1 MKILSKYL
9 LRQVVPVFFA
19 ALSIFILILQLVD
32 IFANIFSYL
41 SNNVPLKEI
50 LAITFFYIP
59 KCISYSIPLSILF
72 AVSFVL
78 GEMYSKNEMTAIFS
92 SGIPLY
98 KFIIPLLVFVFF
110 LSVFGFFFEDRVV
123 IRSTVI
129 KNQRQEAALQRDEDK
144 NNDNIIIL
152 SREGRIIYKAEKY
165 DANQKKLS
173 SVLVVFRDE
182 EGNLD
187 AVLSAESG
195 IWDTEK
201 WAFYNTAYYVY
212 NPQSENFE
220 KKDYSPDKLI
230 LDEDPSVFQKNTVNI
245 EEMTAGDAK
254 KVIESMKAAGLPY
267 AEPLSN
273 YYRRFSF
280 SLTPL
285 IVVFISISVSGWFRK
300 NVMLMSLLLS
310 LASSVLYYITE
321 MMTMLLA
328 KWEYITPFMG
338 AWFPLILFTVICSL
352 LMKVIRT

>member
-9 LRQVVPVFFA
+9 LRQVIPVFFA
-19 ALSIFILILQLVD
+19 ALSIFVLILQLVD

-50 LAITFFYIP
+50 LTISLFYIP
-59 KCISYSIPLSILF
+59 KCVSYSIPLSILF

-98 KFIIPLLVFVFF
+98 RFIIPLLIFVFL
-110 LSVFGFFFEDRVV
+110 LSVFAFIFEDQVV
-123 IRSTVI
+123 IKSTVI
-129 KNQRQEAALQRDEDK
+129 KNQRQVSALQRDEDK
-144 NNDNIIIL
+144 NNDNVIIL
-152 SREGRIIYKAEKY
+152 SNEGRIIYKAEKY
-165 DANQKKLS
+165 DAVKKKLS
-173 SVLVVFRDE
+173 RVLVIHRDN

-187 AVLSAESG
+187 AVLSADSG
-195 IWDTEK
+195 FWDTEK
-201 WAFYNTAYYVY
+201 WVFTNTSYYTY
-212 NPQSENFE
+212 NPETKNFQKEDFNSE
-220 KKDYSPDKLI
+220 KL
-230 LDEDPSVFQKNTVNI
+230 LLNENPSVFQKNTVNI
-245 EEMTAGDAK
+245 DEMTAGDAK
-254 KVIESMKAAGLPY
+254 KVIQSMKAAGLPF

-280 SLTPL
+280 SFTPL
-285 IVVFISISVSGWFRK
+285 IVVIISISVSGWFRK

-338 AWFPLILFTVICSL
+338 AWFPFILFSIVCTM